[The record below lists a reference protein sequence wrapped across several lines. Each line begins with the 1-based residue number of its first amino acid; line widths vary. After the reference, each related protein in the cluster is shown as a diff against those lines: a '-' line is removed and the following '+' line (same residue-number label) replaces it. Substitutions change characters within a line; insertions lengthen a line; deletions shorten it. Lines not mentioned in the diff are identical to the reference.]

1 MDRLATWGTLRRR
14 SPRRRG
20 RRGSL
25 GLALALSAAA
35 FEFAAA
41 PTSGAATSPSSDW
54 LAYHANADGAGVG
67 AGVHVVDTSRRRWTS
82 PRLDGDLY
90 GEPLVLGHDVVVATE
105 NDSLYAL
112 STSNG
117 AVVWRRHLATAVA
130 SSSLPCGDIAP
141 VVGVTGTP
149 VIDPARHEIFLMTL
163 EDDRGIARHVLYG
176 LDVTSGRVMM
186 RRAVVTPT
194 SDQTAYLNRSALALD
209 HGEVIYTLGGNY
221 GDCANYHGVV
231 GAARED
237 GSGHIATFVV
247 DHARG
252 QREGAIWMGGAAA
265 AVDAAGNVWV
275 ASGNGSVTRP
285 GQPYDDSDAVLELS
299 PAMRL
304 EGFFAPA
311 TWAQDNAND
320 ADLSAQPAVLADGL
334 VVATGKSGQIYLL
347 RATHLGGVG
356 GQLAEVASGCG
367 NVLDGGTAHQGVVVY
382 LPCASGPIAVRV
394 SIAGR
399 LDILWR
405 ASSGGGPPIVAGDR
419 VWSIG
424 AQGVL
429 YGFDAT
435 TGVEVQHAKL
445 GALANHFSTP
455 SVGAGLMLAPIA
467 RQVVAFAAH

>member
-1 MDRLATWGTLRRR
+1 M
-14 SPRRRG
+14 SV
-20 RRGSL
+20 
-25 GLALALSAAA
+25 AA
-35 FEFAAA
+35 FELAVV
-41 PTSGAATSPSSDW
+41 PTSWAATSPSSDW
-54 LAYHANADGAGVG
+54 LGYHASPDGAGV
-67 AGVHVVDTSRRRWTS
+67 AIGVHAVDTSRRRWTS

-90 GEPLVLGHDVVVATE
+90 GEPLVLGHDVFVATE

-117 AVVWRRHLATAVA
+117 AVVWRRHLANAVA
-130 SSSLPCGDIAP
+130 SSSLPCGDISP
-141 VVGVTGTP
+141 VVGITGTP
-149 VIDPARHEIFLMTL
+149 VIDPARHEIFLMTF
-163 EDDRGIARHVLYG
+163 ENDRGTARHVLYG
-176 LDVTSGRVMM
+176 LDVISGRVMM
-186 RRAVVTPT
+186 RRAVATPT

-237 GSGHIATFVV
+237 ARGRIATFVV
-247 DHARG
+247 DRARG

-265 AVDAAGNVWV
+265 AVDGAGNVWV
-275 ASGNGSVTRP
+275 ASGNGSVTSA

-304 EGFFAPA
+304 EGFFAPS
-311 TWAQDNAND
+311 TWVQDNASD
-320 ADLSAQPAVLADGL
+320 ADLSAQPAVLGDGV

-367 NVLDGGTAHQGVVVY
+367 SVLDGGAAHQGDIVF
-382 LPCASGPIAVRV
+382 LPCASGPIAVRA
-394 SIAGR
+394 SIAGG

-405 ASSGGGPPIVAGDR
+405 APSGGGPPIVVGRR

-424 AQGVL
+424 ARGVL

-435 TGVEVQHAKL
+435 TGVEVQRASL

-455 SVGAGLMLAPIA
+455 SVGADLLLAPIA